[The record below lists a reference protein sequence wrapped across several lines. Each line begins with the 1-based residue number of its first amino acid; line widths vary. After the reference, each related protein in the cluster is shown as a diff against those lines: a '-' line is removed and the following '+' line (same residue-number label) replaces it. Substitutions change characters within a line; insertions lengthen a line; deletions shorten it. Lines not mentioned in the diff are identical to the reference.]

1 MRACSYVSQVAKTT
15 PKTMSI
21 IGGALASLSCV
32 LLGLFYYVDDRLF
45 FPCNVVA
52 RLLGGS
58 GMSML
63 AVSGLSLLFKA
74 TNYKAGTILSVVEG
88 TIGGAYILG
97 PATGIVF
104 KQIGGYAGACYIF
117 GIFIGVLVL
126 LQIFMLPNIEDT
138 IKSSKSYFHLVKVP
152 GLVLMFIY
160 CFVNTFGMS
169 SRLVTIP
176 TFIMLT
182 FGVTS
187 SDIGVILCISNTVYM
202 LSSPFIGWMMNQ
214 GYIYSIMIGGWISQ
228 FFLLLFIGP
237 SPLLDYIFHG
247 QKYFLSCAILWCS
260 LQVSQAVA
268 FLAPFKASLNLA
280 EATGYERNSLHT
292 YGMIAGMINCAQGLG
307 SIVGP
312 VGGGAI
318 YEALGFPW
326 MMTIIG
332 FIQLGVVALMIVFLL
347 GMRATNQPLTSREL
361 TNQSE

>member
-126 LQIFMLPNIEDT
+126 IQIFMLPNIEDT

-182 FGVTS
+182 TIF
-187 SDIGVILCISNTVYM
+187 
-202 LSSPFIGWMMNQ
+202 
-214 GYIYSIMIGGWISQ
+214 
-228 FFLLLFIGP
+228 
-237 SPLLDYIFHG
+237 FHG